1 MSQST
6 IARSSRPN
14 TSARYGARSP
24 LSLAAMMVLA
34 ALASASAGCYERTI
48 RSTGINSSRDTI
60 QEPYQSDWWIDRQIF
75 RDRP

>member
-1 MSQST
+1 MSQT
-6 IARSSRPN
+6 IIARSSRPN
-14 TSARYGARSP
+14 TSARYRARSP

-60 QEPYQSDWWIDRQIF
+60 QQPYQSDWWIDRQIF